1 MTSQY
6 NRLLYDNYCLQY
18 HCSQLTNRISILELK
33 IQTLELKIQ
42 TLELKIQTLESKI
55 QTMESN
61 ILSITENISNNQQ
74 TPSPTYLRKSR
85 NKHATFSMNQYNPI
99 VLPQPNI
106 KTRIKPP
113 IITHEPEQY
122 SSLTEDSDI

>member
-18 HCSQLTNRISILELK
+18 HCSQLTTRISV
-33 IQTLELKIQ
+33 
-42 TLELKIQTLESKI
+42 LELKIQTLESKI
-55 QTMESN
+55 QTLELKIQTMESN
-61 ILSITENISNNQQ
+61 IHAITENISNN
-74 TPSPTYLRKSR
+74 PPIYSRKSR

-99 VLPQPNI
+99 VLPQTILKTHI
-106 KTRIKPP
+106 KTP

-122 SSLTEDSDI
+122 SSLTEDSDT

>member
-18 HCSQLTNRISILELK
+18 HCSQLTNRISILE
-33 IQTLELKIQ
+33 
-42 TLELKIQTLESKI
+42 SKI

-61 ILSITENISNNQQ
+61 ILSITENLSNNPP
-74 TPSPTYLRKSR
+74 TPTYSRKSR

-99 VLPQPNI
+99 VLSQPHI

-113 IITHEPEQY
+113 IITHETEQY
-122 SSLTEDSDI
+122 SSLTEDSDA

>member
-18 HCSQLTNRISILELK
+18 HCSQLTNRISV
-33 IQTLELKIQ
+33 
-42 TLELKIQTLESKI
+42 LESKI

-61 ILSITENISNNQQ
+61 IQTMESNIHAITENISNN
-74 TPSPTYLRKSR
+74 PPIYSRKSR

-99 VLPQPNI
+99 VLPQTILKTHI
-106 KTRIKPP
+106 KTP

-122 SSLTEDSDI
+122 SSLTEDSDT

>member
-33 IQTLELKIQ
+33 IQT
-42 TLELKIQTLESKI
+42 
-55 QTMESN
+55 MESN

-74 TPSPTYLRKSR
+74 TPSPTYSRKSR
-85 NKHATFSMNQYNPI
+85 NKTATFSMNQYNPI
-99 VLPQPNI
+99 VLPQPNM
-106 KTRIKPP
+106 KTRIKSP
-113 IITHEPEQY
+113 IITHEHEQY

>member
-18 HCSQLTNRISILELK
+18 HCSQLTNRISVLELK
-33 IQTLELKIQ
+33 IQTM
-42 TLELKIQTLESKI
+42 ESKI
-55 QTMESN
+55 KTMESN
-61 ILSITENISNNQQ
+61 IHSITENLSKNP
-74 TPSPTYLRKSR
+74 PSPTYSRKSR

-99 VLPQPNI
+99 VLPQTRPI
-106 KTRIKPP
+106 AHKKTP

-122 SSLTEDSDI
+122 SSLTEDSDA

>member
-33 IQTLELKIQ
+33 IQTLE
-42 TLELKIQTLESKI
+42 SKI

-61 ILSITENISNNQQ
+61 ILSITENLPNNPP
-74 TPSPTYLRKSR
+74 TPTYSRKSR
-85 NKHATFSMNQYNPI
+85 NKTATFSMNQYNPI
-99 VLPQPNI
+99 ILPQPHM

-122 SSLTEDSDI
+122 SSLTEDSDT

>member
-61 ILSITENISNNQQ
+61 ILSITENLPNNPP
-74 TPSPTYLRKSR
+74 TPTYSRKSR
-85 NKHATFSMNQYNPI
+85 NKTATFSMNQYNPI
-99 VLPQPNI
+99 VLPQPRI
-106 KTRIKPP
+106 ITQKTPP
-113 IITHEPEQY
+113 NTHEPEQY
-122 SSLTEDSDI
+122 SSLTEDSDA

>member
-33 IQTLELKIQ
+33 IQTLES
-42 TLELKIQTLESKI
+42 KIQTLES
-55 QTMESN
+55 T
-61 ILSITENISNNQQ
+61 ILSITENLSNNQQ
-74 TPSPTYLRKSR
+74 TPTYSRKSR
-85 NKHATFSMNQYNPI
+85 NKTATFSMNQYNPI

-122 SSLTEDSDI
+122 SSLTEDSDT

>member
-33 IQTLELKIQ
+33 IQTLE
-42 TLELKIQTLESKI
+42 SKI

-61 ILSITENISNNQQ
+61 ILSITENLPNNPP
-74 TPSPTYLRKSR
+74 TPTYSRKSR
-85 NKHATFSMNQYNPI
+85 NKTATFSMNQYNPI
-99 VLPQPNI
+99 VLPQPRI
-106 KTRIKPP
+106 ITQKTPP
-113 IITHEPEQY
+113 NTHEPEQY
-122 SSLTEDSDI
+122 SSLTEDSDA

>member
-33 IQTLELKIQ
+33 IQTLE
-42 TLELKIQTLESKI
+42 SKI

-61 ILSITENISNNQQ
+61 IHSITENLPNNPP
-74 TPSPTYLRKSR
+74 TPTYSRKSR
-85 NKHATFSMNQYNPI
+85 NKTATFSMNQYNPI
-99 VLPQPNI
+99 VLPQPNM
-106 KTRIKPP
+106 KTRIKSP
-113 IITHEPEQY
+113 IITHETEQY
-122 SSLTEDSDI
+122 SSLTEESDI

>member
-42 TLELKIQTLESKI
+42 TLEST
-55 QTMESN
+55 
-61 ILSITENISNNQQ
+61 ILSITENLPNN
-74 TPSPTYLRKSR
+74 SPTPTYSRKSR
-85 NKHATFSMNQYNPI
+85 NKTATFSMNQYNPI
-99 VLPQPNI
+99 ILPQPHM

-122 SSLTEDSDI
+122 SSLTEDSDT

>member
-18 HCSQLTNRISILELK
+18 HCSQLTNRISV
-33 IQTLELKIQ
+33 
-42 TLELKIQTLESKI
+42 LELKIQTLESKI

-61 ILSITENISNNQQ
+61 IQTMESNIQTMESTIHSITENMSNN
-74 TPSPTYLRKSR
+74 PPIYSRKSR
-85 NKHATFSMNQYNPI
+85 NKPATFSMNQYNPI
-99 VLPQPNI
+99 TLPQPNI

-122 SSLTEDSDI
+122 SSLTEDSDT

>member
-42 TLELKIQTLESKI
+42 T
-55 QTMESN
+55 MESN
-61 ILSITENISNNQQ
+61 ILSITGNLPNNPP
-74 TPSPTYLRKSR
+74 TPTYSRKSR
-85 NKHATFSMNQYNPI
+85 NKTATFSMNQYNPI
-99 VLPQPNI
+99 TLPQPHL

-122 SSLTEDSDI
+122 SSLTEDSDM

>member
-33 IQTLELKIQ
+33 IQTLESKIQ
-42 TLELKIQTLESKI
+42 TLESNIQTLESKI

-61 ILSITENISNNQQ
+61 IHSITENLPNNPP
-74 TPSPTYLRKSR
+74 TPTYSRKSR
-85 NKHATFSMNQYNPI
+85 NKTATFSMNQYNPI

-106 KTRIKPP
+106 KTRIKSP
-113 IITHEPEQY
+113 IITHEHEQY
-122 SSLTEDSDI
+122 RSLTEDSDA